1 MSIPVNEKWFEPKG
15 IIIMTEDRE
24 YFESKGFQ
32 EILKQYEESA
42 KSGHA
47 IYMDGDDLADIADYY
62 QLQGRTEEADAVIN
76 LALAYNPE
84 AVGPLLY
91 RAREA
96 LNRKDFD
103 TAQAY
108 ADRIEAVDSREA
120 LYFKGEIL
128 ICKEKAEKADEF
140 FRTNLKEVMPDE
152 QMDYVYDV
160 ASIFSDYGIFDK
172 AFEWIARS
180 KGDNS
185 DDFKELMAHTLF
197 GLGKY
202 KDSERI
208 FNELIDHNPF
218 SVPYWN
224 ALANAQFMNED
235 YNAAITSSEYAIAI
249 DPHDAESILS
259 KANGLYNLGNYES
272 ALSYFKRYT
281 ELMPH
286 DEFCYLHQGTCL
298 INLGRYEEAIAILEK
313 AEQEADE
320 KSSYLPDIYQELAF
334 AYSESKKLDSA
345 LYYIDKTKDLD
356 CDQINME
363 LIKGHILLT
372 NGMLDEAEKTF
383 RHTLQQTNN
392 SPRIMLRIIMSLYDN
407 HYVSSSY
414 TLLKK
419 FFSHVDED
427 WNEGYSYMAICCLD
441 MNKPDEFLHYLKI
454 AIERNPKEVRTV
466 MNGYFPEGMRPEEYY
481 DYMSNKLNIS

>member
-1 MSIPVNEKWFEPKG
+1 
-15 IIIMTEDRE
+15 MTDDQA

-42 KSGHA
+42 KSGHT
-47 IYMDGDDLADIADYY
+47 IYIDADDLADIADYY
-62 QLQGRTEEADAVIN
+62 QLQGRTDEADAVIN
-76 LALAYNPE
+76 LALEYNPE

-91 RAREA
+91 KAREA

-103 TAQAY
+103 TALAY

-120 LYFKGEIL
+120 LYLKGEIL
-128 ICKEKAEKADEF
+128 ICQEKTEKADEL
-140 FRTNLKEVMPDE
+140 FRTNLKEIMTDE

-160 ASIFSDYGIFDK
+160 ASIFSDYNIFDK

-180 KGDNS
+180 QGDDS
-185 DDFKELMAHTLF
+185 DDFKELMARTLF

-202 KDSERI
+202 KESEHI
-208 FNELIDHNPF
+208 FNELIDHNPY

-224 ALANAQFMNED
+224 ALSNAQFMNED

-298 INLGRYEEAIAILEK
+298 INLGRYEEAIAILET
-313 AEQEADE
+313 AEQEAD
-320 KSSYLPDIYQELAF
+320 KNSTYLPDIYQELAF
-334 AYSESKKLDSA
+334 AYSELKKLDSA
-345 LYYIDKTKDLD
+345 IYYIDKTKDLD
-356 CDQINME
+356 CDHINME
-363 LIKGHILLT
+363 IIKGHILLS

-392 SPRIMLRIIMSLYDN
+392 SRRTMLRIIVSLYDN

-419 FFSHVDED
+419 FFSFVDDD
-427 WNEGYSYMAICCLD
+427 WNEGYSYMAVCCLD
-441 MNKPDEFLHYLKI
+441 MNKQDEFLHYLKL
-454 AIERNPKEVRTV
+454 AVERNPKEARAV
-466 MNGYFPEGMRPEEYY
+466 MHIYFPEGMHPEEYY
-481 DYMSNKLNIS
+481 DYMIKKLNTP

>member
-1 MSIPVNEKWFEPKG
+1 
-15 IIIMTEDRE
+15 MTDDQT

-47 IYMDGDDLADIADYY
+47 IYMDADDLADIADYY

-76 LALAYNPE
+76 LALEYNPE

-128 ICKEKAEKADEF
+128 ICKEKAEEADEL
-140 FRTNLKEVMPDE
+140 FRTNLKEVLPDE

-160 ASIFSDYGIFDK
+160 ANIYSDYGIFDK

-180 KGDNS
+180 QGDDS
-185 DDFKELMAHTLF
+185 DDFKELMARTLF

-249 DPHDAESILS
+249 DPHDAESVLS

-313 AEQEADE
+313 AEQEADG
-320 KSSYLPDIYQELAF
+320 KSIYLPDIYQELAF
-334 AYSESKKLDSA
+334 AYSELKKLDSA

-363 LIKGHILLT
+363 IVKGHILLT

-392 SPRIMLRIIMSLYDN
+392 SRRIMLRIIVSLYDN

-414 TLLKK
+414 TFLKK

-441 MNKPDEFLHYLKI
+441 MNKQDEFLYYLKM
-454 AIERNPKEVRTV
+454 AVERNPKEARIV
-466 MNGYFPEGMRPEEYY
+466 MNSYFPEGMRPEEYY
-481 DYMSNKLNIS
+481 DYMLNKLNIS

>member
-1 MSIPVNEKWFEPKG
+1 
-15 IIIMTEDRE
+15 MTDDQA
-24 YFESKGFQ
+24 YFESKGFK

-47 IYMDGDDLADIADYY
+47 VYMDADDLADIADYY
-62 QLQGRTEEADAVIN
+62 QLQGRTEDAETVIN
-76 LALAYNPE
+76 LALEYNPE

-96 LNRKDFD
+96 LNRNDFD
-103 TAQAY
+103 TAQSY
-108 ADRIEAVDSREA
+108 AERIEAVDSREA

-128 ICKEKAEKADEF
+128 ICKEKIEEADEL
-140 FRTNLKEVMPDE
+140 FRANLQQIMPDE

-160 ASIFSDYGIFDK
+160 ASIFSDYGVFDK

-180 KGDNS
+180 QGDDS
-185 DDFKELMAHTLF
+185 DDFKELMARTLF

-298 INLGRYEEAIAILEK
+298 INLGRYEEAIATLET

-320 KSSYLPDIYQELAF
+320 KSIYLSDIYQELAF
-334 AYSESKKLDSA
+334 AYSELKKPDSA
-345 LYYIDKTKDLD
+345 LYYIDKTKDLN

-363 LIKGHILLT
+363 IIRGHILLA
-372 NGMLDEAEKTF
+372 NGRLEEAEKTF
-383 RHTLQQTNN
+383 RQALQQTDNA
-392 SPRIMLRIIMSLYDN
+392 PRTMLRIIVSLYDN
-407 HYVSSSY
+407 HYVRSSY
-414 TLLKK
+414 TLLKN
-419 FFSHVDED
+419 FFRHVDED

-441 MNKPDEFLHYLKI
+441 MNKQDEFLHYLKM
-454 AIERNPKEVRTV
+454 AVERNPKEARTV
-466 MNGYFPEGMRPEEYY
+466 LNSYFPEGMHPEEYY
-481 DYMSNKLNIS
+481 DYMSNKMSIS